1 MYAFNSSNVQSWPI
15 TGFTT
20 KWFSVAWH
28 SQEVRDAI
36 WLSVRVALIA
46 TGAALLLGSAAAVAV
61 ARFHFFGREA
71 VSFLLI
77 LPIALPGIVTG
88 MALNS
93 FFVAGNITV
102 SMWTIVV
109 GHATFCVVIVYNN
122 ALARLRRSSPSLIEA
137 SMDLG
142 ADGWQTFRF
151 VVWPVLSTALI
162 AGGLLA
168 FALSF
173 DEVVVTF
180 FTAGA
185 QNDAAAADP
194 RLHPAR
200 AAAPRRER
208 HRIRHDPLDGD
219 PRRTRPAA
227 DARHRRPAT
236 HRRERDGSS
245 GIGPNDRG
253 LTRRHQMSAT
263 KTAYKILVGGD
274 WVDALSGE
282 TMEVINPATGETIAE
297 VPKCSADDVDRAV
310 AAANTAL
317 PAWLDSTPKE
327 RSELLHK
334 LADVLDENAE
344 ELAQLESLNVGKPLM
359 ASRDEMPFSA
369 DNLRFFAGAAR
380 NLEGKSAGE
389 YITGYTSMIRR
400 EPLGIVAGICPWNYP
415 LMMAIWKLG
424 PAIAAGNVQIL
435 KPSEQTPLSLLRFL
449 QLAQEVIPAGVLN
462 VVTGDGVPVG
472 ERLVAHPDVRL
483 VSLTGDVSTGK
494 AIARNAADTLKRV
507 HLELGGKA
515 PMVIF
520 DDADPKAVAEGIRL
534 AAFWNSGQDCTAGSR
549 VIAGPKIYDKLLE
562 ELVPQVESLK
572 VGDPM
577 EGDDIEMGSVIS
589 QSQQERIL
597 GFIERAK
604 TATVLTGGGS
614 NGRRGYFV
622 QPTVVVD
629 VKQTDEIVQNEVF
642 GPVVTVQRFA
652 DDDEAIRWAND
663 VPYGL
668 ASSVWTRDVGRAL
681 NAVKRLQFGTVWVND
696 HLLPITSEMPH
707 GGYKQSG
714 YGKDMS
720 IYSMEEYTQIKHAA
734 FKLD

>member
-1 MYAFNSSNVQSWPI
+1 
-15 TGFTT
+15 
-20 KWFSVAWH
+20 
-28 SQEVRDAI
+28 
-36 WLSVRVALIA
+36 
-46 TGAALLLGSAAAVAV
+46 
-61 ARFHFFGREA
+61 
-71 VSFLLI
+71 
-77 LPIALPGIVTG
+77 
-88 MALNS
+88 
-93 FFVAGNITV
+93 
-102 SMWTIVV
+102 
-109 GHATFCVVIVYNN
+109 
-122 ALARLRRSSPSLIEA
+122 
-137 SMDLG
+137 
-142 ADGWQTFRF
+142 
-151 VVWPVLSTALI
+151 
-162 AGGLLA
+162 
-168 FALSF
+168 
-173 DEVVVTF
+173 
-180 FTAGA
+180 
-185 QNDAAAADP
+185 
-194 RLHPAR
+194 
-200 AAAPRRER
+200 
-208 HRIRHDPLDGD
+208 
-219 PRRTRPAA
+219 
-227 DARHRRPAT
+227 
-236 HRRERDGSS
+236 
-245 GIGPNDRG
+245 
-253 LTRRHQMSAT
+253 MSAT
-263 KTAYKILVGGD
+263 TTAYKNLVGGE
-274 WVDALSGE
+274 WVDAASGE
-282 TMEVINPATGETIAE
+282 TMDVINPATGETIAD
-297 VPKCSADDVDRAV
+297 VPRCSAEDVDRAV

-317 PAWLDSTPKE
+317 PAWLDATPKE

-334 LADVLDENAE
+334 LADVLDANAE
-344 ELAQLESLNVGKPLM
+344 ELAQLESLSVGKPLM
-359 ASRDEMPFSA
+359 ASRDEMPFAA

-435 KPSEQTPLSLLRFL
+435 KPSEQTPLSLLRFV

-515 PMVIF
+515 PMVVF

-577 EGDDIEMGSVIS
+577 ESDEIEMGSVIS

-597 GFIERAK
+597 GFLERAK
-604 TATVLTGGGS
+604 GATVLTGGGT
-614 NGRRGYFV
+614 NGSRGYFV

-734 FKLD
+734 FKID

>member
-1 MYAFNSSNVQSWPI
+1 
-15 TGFTT
+15 
-20 KWFSVAWH
+20 
-28 SQEVRDAI
+28 
-36 WLSVRVALIA
+36 
-46 TGAALLLGSAAAVAV
+46 
-61 ARFHFFGREA
+61 
-71 VSFLLI
+71 
-77 LPIALPGIVTG
+77 
-88 MALNS
+88 
-93 FFVAGNITV
+93 
-102 SMWTIVV
+102 
-109 GHATFCVVIVYNN
+109 
-122 ALARLRRSSPSLIEA
+122 
-137 SMDLG
+137 
-142 ADGWQTFRF
+142 
-151 VVWPVLSTALI
+151 
-162 AGGLLA
+162 
-168 FALSF
+168 
-173 DEVVVTF
+173 
-180 FTAGA
+180 
-185 QNDAAAADP
+185 
-194 RLHPAR
+194 
-200 AAAPRRER
+200 
-208 HRIRHDPLDGD
+208 
-219 PRRTRPAA
+219 
-227 DARHRRPAT
+227 
-236 HRRERDGSS
+236 
-245 GIGPNDRG
+245 
-253 LTRRHQMSAT
+253 
-263 KTAYKILVGGD
+263 
-274 WVDALSGE
+274 
-282 TMEVINPATGETIAE
+282 GETIAD
-297 VPKCSADDVDRAV
+297 VPRCSAEDVDRAV

-317 PAWLDSTPKE
+317 PAWLEATPKE

-334 LADVLDENAE
+334 LADVLEENAE

-359 ASRDEMPFSA
+359 ASRDEIPFAA

-389 YITGYTSMIRR
+389 YITGYTSIIRR

-415 LMMAIWKLG
+415 LLMAVWKLG

-435 KPSEQTPLSLLRFL
+435 KPSEQTPLSLLRFM

-483 VSLTGDVSTGK
+483 VSLTGDVATGK

-515 PMVIF
+515 PMVVF
-520 DDADPKAVAEGIRL
+520 DDADPKAVAAGIRL

-577 EGDDIEMGSVIS
+577 ESDEIEMGSVIS

-597 GFIERAK
+597 GFLERAK
-604 TATVLTGGGS
+604 GATVLTGGGT
-614 NGRRGYFV
+614 NGGRGYFV

-629 VKQTDEIVQNEVF
+629 VKQTDEIVQKEVF

-668 ASSVWTRDVGRAL
+668 ASSVWTRDVGRAM

-720 IYSMEEYTQIKHAA
+720 AYSMEEYTQIKHAA
-734 FKLD
+734 FKID